1 VVGIGGTIGGVS
13 STERALAIALDA
25 AEREGFATRMFGG
38 ADMARLPLYD
48 PKATTRTDDERAF
61 VDAVRRASAVIIA
74 SPGYHGSISGVV
86 KNALDLLEETA
97 QDARPYLAD
106 MPVGLIATAYGW
118 QATGST
124 IAALRSIVTRC
135 AAGRRPSRRRSTA
148 RSPNSTTKAARATRP
163 WSSSYAW
170 SVARSPA
177 SHRWCKPDAGDAPRL
192 RTLRRGPARERGR
205 RLHLLVR
212 VHLLRRLRRCARRA
226 LPQLR
231 RRAPRPPH
239 PHRQGAEA
247 APRGDRAAVPELRL
261 SYTPPRW
268 HRSRRCL
275 PS

>member
-1 VVGIGGTIGGVS
+1 MCHGAGVSSSPPLVVGIGGTIGGVS

-38 ADMARLPLYD
+38 ADMDRLPLYD

-124 IAALRSIVTRC
+124 IAALRSIVHALRGWPTPF
-135 AAGRRPSRRRSTA
+135 AAAINSQVTKFDDEGGASDPAVVEQLCLVGRQ
-148 RSPNSTTKAARATRP
+148 
-163 WSSSYAW
+163 
-170 SVARSPA
+170 VARFS
-177 SHRWCKPDAGDAPRL
+177 S
-192 RTLRRGPARERGR
+192 
-205 RLHLLVR
+205 LVQ
-212 VHLLRRLRRCARRA
+212 A
-226 LPQLR
+226 
-231 RRAPRPPH
+231 
-239 PHRQGAEA
+239 
-247 APRGDRAAVPELRL
+247 
-261 SYTPPRW
+261 
-268 HRSRRCL
+268 
-275 PS
+275 